1 MSTVHSGSTSSSA
14 SVSSRSSSPLPATG
28 NPHHRRQSLPRTLKL
43 VDGPP
48 VTNRRSLD
56 FAAGD
61 QARRS
66 LDGPPRRSTNG
77 PPSRRSMEYQPHR
90 LRALAD
96 LRHLPTIPSPIE
108 VPPPHDYTFS
118 DLHHEPASTHSNLAS
133 SSYLSNIQQASSLF
147 IDQPSTVS
155 HPGPS
160 TIHDLGPS
168 STLPHPAATALITPP
183 STPTPV
189 GRRKPSISYLPPDSP
204 SHHTRRRSSV
214 VYRPVSPSQTSW
226 GLSAQPSGFEPPT
239 KHARR
244 RSQLIHGS
252 DVHANSQYA
261 TDSRPWWSSEA
272 PVSAPVLG
280 SFQDAVGPAASAST
294 DPSPTTVT
302 AKPQPSA
309 TTSLPLHKQHA
320 ELLQSIAQEEAR
332 CAELRGQLAVRE
344 ARLAGLKQRWEDR
357 RAERWGDRASAVEVQ
372 KEPYAEEVP
381 GDAEKVSGDAEKV
394 SGDAEKILGDAK
406 KDGEEEREGDENEG
420 KDRESILEETMR
432 KLEGRKVDGGANDE
446 PVNAAKSDQSPAS
459 SSSASL
465 RSSSVSTTPFTD
477 PTSPASSSTSSLS
490 SSSSSFGG
498 IREARRW
505 VRSLFV
511 GPTSPPKHTGRQSVS
526 APEAPRPKC
535 TAAQTNYAPPQHR
548 VSMPYASGLSAQPAS
563 CIASGPAT
571 CTANGPSAYES
582 GAPPSGP
589 VAHSKPDVP
598 AGSGVPAVAIDE
610 RASSESNKRAS
621 GDSNRHWHR
630 RTPSEMT
637 IFAPE
642 EEWIWA
648 WYFVG
653 R

>member
-1 MSTVHSGSTSSSA
+1 MSTVYSGSTSSGASA
-14 SVSSRSSSPLPATG
+14 SSRSSSPPPATG

-56 FAAGD
+56 FASGD

-66 LDGPPRRSTNG
+66 MDGPPRRSTDA
-77 PPSRRSMEYQPHR
+77 PPSHRSMEYQPHR

-108 VPPPHDYTFS
+108 VPPPHNYSLS
-118 DLHHEPASTHSNLAS
+118 DLHEQASTHSDPAS
-133 SSYLSNIQQASSLF
+133 SSLFNHQASSLF
-147 IDQPSTVS
+147 IDQLSTVS
-155 HPGPS
+155 HPGLS
-160 TIHDLGPS
+160 TIHDPGPS
-168 STLPHPAATALITPP
+168 STLAHTSAAALITPP

-214 VYRPVSPSQTSW
+214 VYRPISPSHASW
-226 GLSAQPSGFEPPT
+226 GLSAQPPGFGPPT

-252 DVHANSQYA
+252 DVHANSSVDTQYV
-261 TDSRPWWSSEA
+261 TDSRPWWSTEA
-272 PVSAPVLG
+272 PVSAPILG
-280 SFQDAVGPAASAST
+280 SFQDAVGPAACTSI
-294 DPSPTTVT
+294 DPSPITVT
-302 AKPQPSA
+302 AKPRPSA

-357 RAERWGDRASAVEVQ
+357 RAERWGDRASAVEALEQQTDV
-372 KEPYAEEVP
+372 VP
-381 GDAEKVSGDAEKV
+381 GDTEKVP
-394 SGDAEKILGDAK
+394 
-406 KDGEEEREGDENEG
+406 GEEEMEGDEDEG
-420 KDRESILEETMR
+420 KDRKSILEETMR
-432 KLEGRKVDGGANDE
+432 KLEGRKVNDSDSDK
-446 PVNAAKSDQSPAS
+446 PGNVVKSEDRFPAS
-459 SSSASL
+459 SSLSASI
-465 RSSSVSTTPFTD
+465 RSSFISTTPATD
-477 PTSPASSSTSSLS
+477 PASPASSSTSSLS

-511 GPTSPPKHTGRQSVS
+511 GPTSPPKPTGRQSAS
-526 APEAPRPKC
+526 ASSSDNPAPRPRC
-535 TAAQTNYAPPQHR
+535 TAAQTSYAPPQHR
-548 VSMPYASGLSAQPAS
+548 VSMPYASGLSAQP
-563 CIASGPAT
+563 PT
-571 CTANGPSAYES
+571 YTANGPSAYES
-582 GAPPSGP
+582 GARPSGS
-589 VAHSKPDVP
+589 VAHSKPDVSV
-598 AGSGVPAVAIDE
+598 GSGVPAVALD
-610 RASSESNKRAS
+610 ARAS

>member
-1 MSTVHSGSTSSSA
+1 MSTVYSGSTSSGASA
-14 SVSSRSSSPLPATG
+14 SSRSSSPLPSVSA
-28 NPHHRRQSLPRTLKL
+28 PHHRRQSLPRTLKL

-48 VTNRRSLD
+48 VTNRRSFD
-56 FAAGD
+56 FASGD

-66 LDGPPRRSTNG
+66 MDGPPRRSTDG

-108 VPPPHDYTFS
+108 VPPPHNYSLS
-118 DLHHEPASTHSNLAS
+118 DLHEQASTHSNTAS
-133 SSYLSNIQQASSLF
+133 SSLFNHQASSLF
-147 IDQPSTVS
+147 IDQPTTTTHFGASN
-155 HPGPS
+155 
-160 TIHDLGPS
+160 IHDSGPS
-168 STLPHPAATALITPP
+168 STLPHPAAAALITPP

-214 VYRPVSPSQTSW
+214 VYRPISPSQASW
-226 GLSAQPSGFEPPT
+226 GLSAQPPGFDPPT

-272 PVSAPVLG
+272 PVSAPILG
-280 SFQDAVGPAASAST
+280 SFLAPGHDDTADPVAAPLPNTHAIASMA
-294 DPSPTTVT
+294 PNIP
-302 AKPQPSA
+302 A
-309 TTSLPLHKQHA
+309 TTASRLPLHKQHA

-357 RAERWGDRASAVEVQ
+357 RAERWGDRASAVEALEQQTDV
-372 KEPYAEEVP
+372 VP
-381 GDAEKVSGDAEKV
+381 SDTEKVP
-394 SGDAEKILGDAK
+394 
-406 KDGEEEREGDENEG
+406 GEEEMEGDEDEG

-432 KLEGRKVDGGANDE
+432 KLEGRKVNDSDSDK
-446 PVNAAKSDQSPAS
+446 PGNVVKSEDRFPAS
-459 SSSASL
+459 SSLSASI
-465 RSSSVSTTPFTD
+465 RSSSISTTPATD
-477 PTSPASSSTSSLS
+477 PASPASSSTSSLS

-511 GPTSPPKHTGRQSVS
+511 GPKDRPPLPPKPTGRHSPES
-526 APEAPRPKC
+526 APGADNPAPRPKC
-535 TAAQTNYAPPQHR
+535 TAAQTSYAPPQHR
-548 VSMPYASGLSAQPAS
+548 VSMPYASGLSAQP
-563 CIASGPAT
+563 
-571 CTANGPSAYES
+571 TAGPSAYES
-582 GAPPSGP
+582 GAPPSGS
-589 VAHSKPDVP
+589 VAHSKPNVSV
-598 AGSGVPAVAIDE
+598 GSGVPAVALD
-610 RASSESNKRAS
+610 ARAS
-621 GDSNRHWHR
+621 GDGNRHWHR
-630 RTPSEMT
+630 RTPSEMS